1 MKDRKLRLTALALVL
16 TLLLTACGR
25 DSTLPT
31 PDISAGE
38 LPGEELGIAE
48 AADAV
53 FSLNY
58 SSSES
63 LNPYATNDTSNILIS
78 QMVFD
83 NVFELDDDY
92 NLSSRIIA
100 DYSVTNGTYWTF
112 TINEGIQMHDG
123 STLTA
128 YDVAYSIS
136 LARRTSRYSG
146 RFLCMY
152 GASASSDTT
161 FHISTTKTNML
172 LPYLLTVPVIKDGS
186 ANQTRPGRH
195 RAVHVRGGRR
205 LCRGLLRLRGEFTG
219 GPHLL

>member
-38 LPGEELGIAE
+38 LPGEKLGIAE

-78 QMVFD
+78 QLVFD

-100 DYSVTNGTYWTF
+100 DYSVTNGT
-112 TINEGIQMHDG
+112 G
-123 STLTA
+123 
-128 YDVAYSIS
+128 
-136 LARRTSRYSG
+136 
-146 RFLCMY
+146 
-152 GASASSDTT
+152 
-161 FHISTTKTNML
+161 
-172 LPYLLTVPVIKDGS
+172 
-186 ANQTRPGRH
+186 
-195 RAVHVRGGRR
+195 
-205 LCRGLLRLRGEFTG
+205 
-219 GPHLL
+219 